1 MAAITLEDVVEE
13 QMDTNIVL
21 GALVDKTNVLI
32 EMEGDSF
39 AGLELLNE
47 QFEEFLGLVRKQ
59 YALEDEAR
67 REERAKIVPK
77 ADGDDT
83 DPLKPEE
90 AYKGVEMPI
99 VTFGAGLVMF
109 MADFVKGF
117 VDQTKKMFRKN
128 VFKPIESVFGF
139 IGDKLKS
146 VTDFFKNIGSKISG
160 LFGGIDTKGGGQ
172 FLENIKKVLAPITEF
187 GAKLMQS
194 PLVKAF
200 AGLGKLL
207 GRLAAPL
214 VAIYEIFTNVSEEL
228 GKSGDNFFG
237 TGGKVQAVMKGL
249 FKAVVDFFA
258 IFLDIPKSI
267 ISWFAGLLG
276 FDGIEKT
283 LDSFTFAGLGDA
295 IVDGIFDILNGISD
309 FVGTLFTNAKD
320 LVTGEI
326 SFEDF
331 GKNIVRA
338 VLPDPDFL
346 VFEVPSIEVLGKTI
360 GGGSVDLNPFPASVY
375 EYAGLNAPE
384 GSSSITSGG
393 DTTTNNVS
401 TIGGT
406 EVTGG
411 DKLSSENIEV
421 LRQQFNAEALQAIN
435 EENAITNAINTESVT
450 NVGSSQSA
458 PIVIQDN
465 SVNSSNQSNV
475 NQSVQSRRSMRS
487 PTQNNGTRASAYEG

>member
-1 MAAITLEDVVEE
+1 MAITLDDVVLE
-13 QMDTNIVL
+13 QMNTNETLGQLVDRTNI
-21 GALVDKTNVLI
+21 LI

-47 QFEEFLGLVRKQ
+47 QFEDFLGLVRRQ
-59 YALEDEAR
+59 YSLEDEAR

-77 ADGDDT
+77 ADGDDS

-90 AYKGVEMPI
+90 AYKGIEMPI

-109 MADFVKGF
+109 MSDFVKGF
-117 VDQTKKMFRKN
+117 VDQTKKMFRVN
-128 VFKPIESVFGF
+128 VFKPIETVFGF

-160 LFGGIDTKGGGQ
+160 LFGGIDTKGGSQ
-172 FLENIKKVLAPITEF
+172 FLENIKKMVAPISEF
-187 GAKLMQS
+187 GAKLMNS
-194 PLVKAF
+194 PFVKAL

-207 GRLAAPL
+207 GRLAVPL
-214 VAIYEIFTNVSEEL
+214 VALYETFTNVSEEL
-228 GKSGDNFFG
+228 GKSGDSIFG
-237 TGGKVQAVMKGL
+237 TGGKIQAVMKGVL
-249 FKAVVDFFA
+249 KAVVDFFA

-267 ISWFAGLLG
+267 ISWFAGLVG
-276 FDGIEKT
+276 FDGIEKA

-295 IVDGIFDILNGISD
+295 IIDGMFDILNGLSD
-309 FVGTLFTNAKD
+309 FFGTIFTNAKD
-320 LVTGEI
+320 LFTGEI

-338 VLPDPDFL
+338 VLPAPDFL
-346 VFEVPSIEVLGKTI
+346 AFEVPSIEVLGKTI
-360 GGGSVDLNPFPASVY
+360 GGGSIDLNPIPASVY

-384 GSSSITSGG
+384 GSSSETPSGG

-401 TIGGT
+401 TVGGT

-487 PTQNNGTRASAYEG
+487 PTRNNGTRASAYEA